1 MRVAMTGKRGKAAG
15 AFSGRAAPDVK
26 IAAFGWTEFAST
38 YGFSPPERTKSLP
51 GCVERLLDVPRR
63 LES

>member
-1 MRVAMTGKRGKAAG
+1 MRVAVTGKRRLAAS
-15 AFSGRAAPDVK
+15 ALSERAAPGVK
-26 IAAFGWTEFAST
+26 IAALGWPEFASA

>member
-1 MRVAMTGKRGKAAG
+1 MRVAVTGERGQVAG
-15 AFSGRAAPDVK
+15 AFSAHAAPGVK
-26 IAAFGWTEFAST
+26 IPALGRLEFASA

-63 LES
+63 LEN